1 MLTHCILEVWLTK
14 SQEEL
19 LAWADVHG
27 LDGYLGIMKSM
38 HMQAK
43 MKWEGEGD
51 SEREGKGIGT

>member
-19 LAWADVHG
+19 LAWADVPG
-27 LDGYLGIMKSM
+27 LDGYLGIMDSM

-43 MKWEGEGD
+43 SPALCHKD
-51 SEREGKGIGT
+51 LHSD